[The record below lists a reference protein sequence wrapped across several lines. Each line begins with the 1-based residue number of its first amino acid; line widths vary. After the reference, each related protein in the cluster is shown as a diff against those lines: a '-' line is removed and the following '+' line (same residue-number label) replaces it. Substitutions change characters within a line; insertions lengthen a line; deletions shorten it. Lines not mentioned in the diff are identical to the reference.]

1 MSGALHRAW
10 PVGVL
15 SCDLDVTKEQAAG
28 RARHRDAEL
37 ALGPRL
43 LGHGSQERRTGRKEP

>member
-1 MSGALHRAW
+1 M
-10 PVGVL
+10 GVL